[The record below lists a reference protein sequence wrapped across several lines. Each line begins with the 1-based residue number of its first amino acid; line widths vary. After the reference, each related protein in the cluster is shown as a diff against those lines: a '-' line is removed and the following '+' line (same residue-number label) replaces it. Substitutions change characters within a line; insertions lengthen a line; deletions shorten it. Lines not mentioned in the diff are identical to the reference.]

1 MTDKEIKKLR
11 KENPRFNNGFSC
23 ELTKE
28 QKQLHR
34 ELDCREMINSCLC
47 YGTDFLNSRYKDRYI
62 KDLGEQ
68 RVIELYNEQKK
79 DFDKAIVLHNVYED
93 GEGVSYNSIQWED
106 ELEIN

>member
-1 MTDKEIKKLR
+1 MTEKEIKKLR
-11 KENPRFNNGFSC
+11 KENPRFNNGLSC

-47 YGTDFLNSRYKDRYI
+47 YNTDFLNSRYKDDYI
-62 KDLGEQ
+62 KDLGKQ
-68 RVIELYNEQKK
+68 RVIELYNEQKE
-79 DFDKAIVLHNVYED
+79 DFDKAIVIRSAYQD
-93 GEGVSYNSIQWED
+93 DEGNSYNSIQWED

>member
-1 MTDKEIKKLR
+1 MTDNQIRKIRNEI
-11 KENPRFNNGFSC
+11 PRFENGIPC
-23 ELTKE
+23 KLTRE
-28 QKQLHR
+28 QEQLNR

-47 YGTDFLNSRYKDRYI
+47 YGTDFFNSRYKDRYI

-68 RVIELYNEQKK
+68 RVFELYNEQKK

>member
-1 MTDKEIKKLR
+1 MTEKEIKKLR

-23 ELTKE
+23 ELIKE

-47 YGTDFLNSRYKDRYI
+47 YNTDFLNSRYKDDYI
-62 KDLGEQ
+62 KDLGKQ
-68 RVIELYNEQKK
+68 RVIELYNEQKE
-79 DFDKAIVLHNVYED
+79 DFDKAIVIRSVYQD
-93 GEGVSYNSIQWED
+93 DEGNSYNSIQWED